1 MNFDEMVNKLND
13 PALKQKLRDLANTQ
27 KGKDAVN
34 KLNNLDQKT
43 IDSYIKNINSNNI
56 PPQVLEQLSKLLK

>member
-13 PALKQKLRDLANTQ
+13 PALKQKLKELANTQ
-27 KGKDAVN
+27 KGKEAVN

-43 IDSYIKNINSNNI
+43 IDSYIKNINNNKI
-56 PPQVLEQLSKLLK
+56 SPQVLEQLSKLLK